1 MTCSERPLAQPSK
14 AGRLAGSYDV
24 PLPGPHC
31 SRTRGAAQCSR
42 ALALAAT
49 LASLRETPS
58 GAARF
63 RGRCLLPRAV
73 PRPGHHQ
80 IILSL
85 AVARARCHVGLG
97 KGRCGGK
104 RGGRDSEG
112 RCRAQRGPEAGFAAL
127 DRSWW
132 TKCSCP
138 LYGYSLRYTVPPS
151 AWTTGT
157 WKGRGSGS
165 GSSVSTLDGRR
176 PIPLGSAYGSR
187 WASSCCGPALRE
199 PVSVEKWRK
208 ERNPTVLLQHAMAEA
223 EGLSVRANA
232 SQSFIGACGPRS
244 VMRPSPRRA
253 AAAADDAGL
262 RRGRHGGQDPLPPHR
277 HLQIADSGRLHEAHV
292 RIERVPRPGGHVQVD
307 AEVGDCPPPAATA
320 RCAAVLT
327 PRCRTRHEGVRGL
340 YRGFPVAFW
349 GSGPAACI
357 YFTSYEVR
365 RAVLALTP
373 PHAVERWHSF
383 SRDASAADQGL
394 PLARPGHRRPR
405 LRPPLC
411 RRYGGR
417 VDQVR
422 PAPRALGGLW
432 GRSLAHCASPARAAA
447 ACSSFPSTSSRS
459 GCRCRSGRVRG
470 PPCRRS
476 LRCWLRHSST
486 HSCAWPPPAAAEGA
500 AGTYYRS
507 VPHALRTIAAREGI
521 SGIYKARAA
530 RYIPPSSVDIRPDPA
545 PNDRWSQGY
554 WATLLSFGP
563 FSGLHFLFYEKLKGT
578 AQRAV
583 GSARPED
590 MPFLLSMTRCAA
602 RQPEAP
608 HTTLTLTHMHMQ
620 WGVRW
625 SRCVIPHHP
634 ARPRQAAPASAAR
647 RGGGWGGAGAVVPL
661 PRRVGWATLHCPQ
674 RGGARAVQGRGGASP
689 LLRPRY
695 CGVHGRLR
703 AAQGICAP
711 PRGQRRTVRPS
722 VWVAWVGE
730 RGRVP

>member
-432 GRSLAHCASPARAAA
+432 GGRWLTARPRRVRQLRALRSHRRRQGADAGAEADGCVARLAGEACAAGSDTHPLTLARGPRQRRRRGRRGRTTAAYPTPCAPSPRGRASPASTRHAPLATSPLPAWTFVLTQPPTTAGHRATGPPFSPSGPSA
-447 ACSSFPSTSSRS
+447 ACTFSSTRSSR
-459 GCRCRSGRVRG
+459 GR
-470 PPCRRS
+470 
-476 LRCWLRHSST
+476 
-486 HSCAWPPPAAAEGA
+486 
-500 AGTYYRS
+500 
-507 VPHALRTIAAREGI
+507 
-521 SGIYKARAA
+521 
-530 RYIPPSSVDIRPDPA
+530 PSA
-545 PNDRWSQGY
+545 P
-554 WATLLSFGP
+554 
-563 FSGLHFLFYEKLKGT
+563 
-578 AQRAV
+578 
-583 GSARPED
+583 
-590 MPFLLSMTRCAA
+590 
-602 RQPEAP
+602 
-608 HTTLTLTHMHMQ
+608 
-620 WGVRW
+620 
-625 SRCVIPHHP
+625 
-634 ARPRQAAPASAAR
+634 SAAR
-647 RGGGWGGAGAVVPL
+647 G
-661 PRRVGWATLHCPQ
+661 
-674 RGGARAVQGRGGASP
+674 
-689 LLRPRY
+689 
-695 CGVHGRLR
+695 
-703 AAQGICAP
+703 
-711 PRGQRRTVRPS
+711 RRTCRS
-722 VWVAWVGE
+722 C
-730 RGRVP
+730 